1 MHLLL
6 KNLKQQEFHIE
17 IESDKKTVKDLK
29 LEIEKVHNFD
39 SSCIKLL
46 HSGVV
51 LEDPKTLEEYKIK
64 EGNVIIMMIL
74 KPKKT
79 EVKQEPNKN
88 EQANPQQ
95 QMIPQGQ
102 QPVLLQQY
110 LQNQQ
115 PFIYQHPYG
124 QPIIVGQQQMVQPSY
139 IIVNQPISRPI
150 TTPSEWPIYS
160 ADIKCPYCSEKVDT
174 KTCFCFNVCTCL
186 LYVGICL
193 LIPLAICNGNAG
205 NCSCSKDQC

>member
-1 MHLLL
+1 MESET
-6 KNLKQQEFHIE
+6 KRIKENPPPQGEKPNNNLISPQKKQQE
-17 IESDKKTVKDLK
+17 KP
-29 LEIEKVHNFD
+29 LEQNA
-39 SSCIKLL
+39 
-46 HSGVV
+46 
-51 LEDPKTLEEYKIK
+51 
-64 EGNVIIMMIL
+64 
-74 KPKKT
+74 
-79 EVKQEPNKN
+79 Q
-88 EQANPQQ
+88 QANPQQ
-95 QMIPQGQ
+95 QMIPQGQQ

-115 PFIYQHPYG
+115 PFIYQQPYG

-205 NCSCSKDQC
+205 NCSCSKDQCCHCSCCRDRADRCCNCLDTYHYCPKCNKYLGRYSSCCSFICQ